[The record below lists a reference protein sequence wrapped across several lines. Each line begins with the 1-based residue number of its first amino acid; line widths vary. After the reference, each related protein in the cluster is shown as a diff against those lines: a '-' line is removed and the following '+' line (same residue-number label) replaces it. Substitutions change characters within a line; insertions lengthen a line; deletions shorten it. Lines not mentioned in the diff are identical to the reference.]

1 MRRGH
6 GRLLLQRWIDDGKLY
21 RKALGVIAIW
31 SAAAMLE
38 ATSCESGG
46 DFVQKVADEMDR
58 RILKELA
65 GDARL
70 ANNELAERV
79 GLSASA
85 CLRRLRRLE
94 EAEIIQGY
102 TALID
107 PAVNGWTM
115 TALASIRLSRQH
127 EDEIQMFENA
137 VREWDE
143 VLECHLVTGSR
154 DYVLKVMSSGLDDY
168 ERFIKE
174 KIARLKCV
182 DTIETSFVM
191 NTIKARRI

>member
-1 MRRGH
+1 MP
-6 GRLLLQRWIDDGKLY
+6 QKIVDD
-21 RKALGVIAIW
+21 V
-31 SAAAMLE
+31 
-38 ATSCESGG
+38 
-46 DFVQKVADEMDR
+46 DR
-58 RILKELA
+58 RIIKELLI
-65 GDARL
+65 DARIT
-70 ANNELAERV
+70 NHQLAERV

-94 EAEIIQGY
+94 ETEVIRAY

-107 PAVNGWTM
+107 PVVEGWTM
-115 TALASIRLSRQH
+115 TAIASIRLSRQH
-127 EDEIQMFENA
+127 EDEITMFEDA
-137 VREWDE
+137 VRGWDE

-154 DYVLKVMSSGLDDY
+154 DYVLKVMCGGLEDY

-191 NTIKARRI
+191 NTIKERRI

>member
-1 MRRGH
+1 
-6 GRLLLQRWIDDGKLY
+6 
-21 RKALGVIAIW
+21 
-31 SAAAMLE
+31 MLE
-38 ATSCESGG
+38 ARSCESEG

>member
-1 MRRGH
+1 MP
-6 GRLLLQRWIDDGKLY
+6 
-21 RKALGVIAIW
+21 
-31 SAAAMLE
+31 
-38 ATSCESGG
+38 
-46 DFVQKVADEMDR
+46 QKIADEMDR
-58 RILKELA
+58 RILKELLD
-65 GDARL
+65 DARIT
-70 ANNELAERV
+70 NNELAERV

-94 EAEIIQGY
+94 ETGVIRGY
-102 TALID
+102 TVLVD
-107 PAVNGWTM
+107 PAVEGWTM
-115 TALASIRLSRQH
+115 TAIAQVRLSRQH

-137 VREWDE
+137 MRGWDE

-154 DYVLKVMSSGLDDY
+154 DYMLKVMSAGLEHY

-191 NTIKARRI
+191 NTIKQRRL

>member
-1 MRRGH
+1 MA
-6 GRLLLQRWIDDGKLY
+6 QKIADG
-21 RKALGVIAIW
+21 
-31 SAAAMLE
+31 
-38 ATSCESGG
+38 
-46 DFVQKVADEMDR
+46 MDR
-58 RILKELA
+58 KILKVLMT
-65 GDARL
+65 DARV

-94 EAEIIQGY
+94 EADIIQGY
-102 TALID
+102 TAVID
-107 PAVNGWTM
+107 PAIEGWTM
-115 TALASIRLSRQH
+115 TALASVRLSRQH

-154 DYVLKVMSSGLDDY
+154 DYVLKVMSAGLDQY

-191 NTIKARRI
+191 NTIKARRV

>member
-21 RKALGVIAIW
+21 RNALDVIAIW

-38 ATSCESGG
+38 ARSCESEE

>member
-1 MRRGH
+1 MT
-6 GRLLLQRWIDDGKLY
+6 QKIADG
-21 RKALGVIAIW
+21 
-31 SAAAMLE
+31 
-38 ATSCESGG
+38 
-46 DFVQKVADEMDR
+46 MDR
-58 RILKELA
+58 KILKVLMT
-65 GDARL
+65 DARV

-94 EAEIIQGY
+94 EADIIQGY
-102 TALID
+102 TAVID
-107 PAVNGWTM
+107 PAIEGWTM
-115 TALASIRLSRQH
+115 TALASVRLSRQH

-154 DYVLKVMSSGLDDY
+154 DYVLKVMSAGLDQY

-191 NTIKARRI
+191 NTIKARRV

>member
-1 MRRGH
+1 MT
-6 GRLLLQRWIDDGKLY
+6 QKIADD
-21 RKALGVIAIW
+21 
-31 SAAAMLE
+31 
-38 ATSCESGG
+38 
-46 DFVQKVADEMDR
+46 MDR
-58 RILKELA
+58 KILKVLMS
-65 GDARL
+65 DARV

-94 EAEIIQGY
+94 EADIIQGY
-102 TALID
+102 TAVID
-107 PAVNGWTM
+107 PAIEGWTM

-154 DYVLKVMSSGLDDY
+154 DYVLKVMSAGLEQY

-191 NTIKARRI
+191 NSIKARRV